1 MTRSKPKLTLKLI
14 GGVGYS
20 VIFFGGALFLG
31 ARTFHWWRA
40 WVFLGVV
47 LVAAATTMFG
57 IFPSRPELLDER
69 YKAPLQKGQPLSD
82 KVLTPLLVLSFL
94 GLLVFIPLD
103 VFRLRLLPETGLGI
117 ATLGLV
123 LFAGGW
129 ALITLALRENAFAAP
144 IVKHQGERGQVVVRS
159 GPYRIVRH
167 PMYAGAIPLMIGMAL
182 WLGSYA
188 GALLA
193 VVPIGTLALRVL
205 AEERLLS
212 RELRGYEEYART
224 VRWRLVPGVW

>member
-1 MTRSKPKLTLKLI
+1 MTRSTLTLKLV
-14 GGVGYS
+14 GGVVYP
-20 VIFFGGALFLG
+20 VLFFGGALFLG
-31 ARTFHWWRA
+31 ARILHWWRA
-40 WVFLGVV
+40 WVFLAVV
-47 LVAAATTMFG
+47 VVAAATTLFG

-69 YKAPLQKGQPLSD
+69 YQAPFQAGQPLSD

-167 PMYAGAIPLMIGMAL
+167 PMYAGAIPVTIGMAL

-193 VVPIGTLALRVL
+193 AVPIGTLALRVL
-205 AEERLLS
+205 AEERLL
-212 RELRGYEEYART
+212 RRALRGYDDYART